1 MWNLPAN
8 RHGSEKV
15 LSPLERRL
23 LERSQFEYMEIFLWE
38 PEFYY
43 EWLDAVYG

>member
-15 LSPLERRL
+15 LSPSERRHI
-23 LERSQFEYMEIFLWE
+23 ERSQFEYMEIWLWE

-43 EWLDAVYG
+43 EWLDAVYD